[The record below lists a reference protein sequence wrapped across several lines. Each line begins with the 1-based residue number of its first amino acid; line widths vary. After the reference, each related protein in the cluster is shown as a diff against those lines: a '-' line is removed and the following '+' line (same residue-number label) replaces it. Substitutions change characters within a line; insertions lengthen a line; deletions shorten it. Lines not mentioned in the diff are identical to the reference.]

1 MIHRG
6 KARAVQGSP
15 EALGEARR
23 RLYEVYALVRAA
35 LPADAR
41 HEQVCEI
48 LEKLASTT
56 YREADEDQADMKR
69 LWESPDIER
78 RGDLGI

>member
-1 MIHRG
+1 
-6 KARAVQGSP
+6 
-15 EALGEARR
+15 
-23 RLYEVYALVRAA
+23 
-35 LPADAR
+35 
-41 HEQVCEI
+41 
-48 LEKLASTT
+48 LASTT